1 MEEIKI
7 MTDME
12 RERKKR
18 NSIIIEEFEKLNPK
32 LMAKG
37 YKPYRTIR
45 VIADRHG
52 MTPSGVRYILTTTGT
67 INSLK
72 EVADQTE
79 KTEEKHE

>member
-12 RERKKR
+12 REREKR
-18 NSIIIEEFEKLNPK
+18 NEAIINDFKELNPK

-37 YKPYRTIR
+37 YRPYRTIR
-45 VIADRHG
+45 VIADKHG

-72 EVADQTE
+72 EVAYQTE